1 MLGKLHVPQQAPS
14 GPIPIPMVYVKGKSV
29 WEYKQLIRNLRTEQ
43 APSQDELNAL
53 GADGWELAG
62 VFADLPFVYFY
73 FKRLV
78 E

>member
-1 MLGKLHVPQQAPS
+1 
-14 GPIPIPMVYVKGKSV
+14 MVYVKGKSV

-73 FKRLV
+73 FKRLT